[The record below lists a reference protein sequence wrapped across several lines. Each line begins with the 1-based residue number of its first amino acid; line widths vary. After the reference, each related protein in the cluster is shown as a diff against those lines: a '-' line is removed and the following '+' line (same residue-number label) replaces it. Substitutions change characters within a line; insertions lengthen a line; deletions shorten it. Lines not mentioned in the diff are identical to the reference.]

1 MKPTTSKYGRGL
13 FPSYFKFIGLAI
25 IALSFAGALLAKPYI
40 TVDQKPLAKTITIN
54 VIIIGLFFIAWTRNK
69 VEDEMSVHLRFQA
82 MALAFLFG
90 IMFCLFH
97 PVVSSFL
104 NDTDLDISGQQLV
117 MTMLLFFIFTYTIKR
132 RSNK

>member
-13 FPSYFKFIGLAI
+13 FPSYFKFIGLAVI
-25 IALSFAGALLAKPYI
+25 VLSFVAALFIRPHVTA
-40 TVDQKPLAKTITIN
+40 DQKPLAKTITIN
-54 VIIIGLFFIAWTRNK
+54 VIIVGLFLIAWTRSK
-69 VEDEMSVHLRFQA
+69 VEDEMSVHLRFQS
-82 MALAFLFG
+82 MALSFLFG

-97 PVVSSFL
+97 PVAGYFID
-104 NDTDLDISGQQLV
+104 DTDLDISGQQLV